1 MRGLGALVDTW
12 WGGSEAAGGVGGRDG
27 TKQHAGG
34 GGGVHAFSGTPTH
47 HGSKATRVLSR
58 AEDIGHATGQLASP
72 FLNGSFPEKPRLVTQ
87 S

>member
-1 MRGLGALVDTW
+1 MLA
-12 WGGSEAAGGVGGRDG
+12 
-27 TKQHAGG
+27 
-34 GGGVHAFSGTPTH
+34 GGVHAFSGTPTH

-58 AEDIGHATGQLASP
+58 AEDIGHATGRLASP